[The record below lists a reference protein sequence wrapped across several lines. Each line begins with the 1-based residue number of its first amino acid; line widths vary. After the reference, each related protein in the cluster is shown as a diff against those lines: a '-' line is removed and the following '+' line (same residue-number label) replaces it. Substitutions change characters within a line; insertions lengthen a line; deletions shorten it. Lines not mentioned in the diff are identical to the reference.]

1 MQVVGWFFE
10 VISFTSMFGSE
21 LWDGLDDLVENV
33 PVLLDRYPCYHRL
46 GFLWGVTF
54 GAGVSAGTLG
64 VSF

>member
-1 MQVVGWFFE
+1 M
-10 VISFTSMFGSE
+10 ISFTSMFGSE